1 MFVAVHRC
9 HAAPSPKDSVCG
21 GASVRYKLDSFLIR
35 GVRPLAALLSVTGLL
50 TACGGGGGAGGS
62 NGTGTQNTYLSVQA
76 QDANGDALHYQ
87 WRVTGG
93 VIENTDANEVRW
105 SLPKGPGLHF
115 AYVIVSDG
123 KGGYT
128 EQQYAVSSDALQ
140 IPADEPAPV
149 TNTPAAVTEFAGGS
163 SQLTLT
169 SPDTLSFL
177 PPGGGARLP
186 RTVYLPDMQV
196 RVLNGGTVVAT
207 GTTDLFGHLNAP
219 KLATG
224 NYTVKCTSLA
234 GHTER
239 DCGTLS
245 VGTDADQAFLQPT
258 LPGTQN
264 LRLFGHV
271 ALSDGSVCGIRN
283 SFAGLE
289 SAATV
294 QLLQSDDTVL
304 STPIRVNAYGDY
316 AIDAAVAVN
325 AALKLRVRCEAL
337 SLDWTVPSDG
347 SGYASARPIELSGV
361 LPNTRPTVQRMLAV
375 GPDGNV
381 RGQAVLPDSTAHSA
395 SLPSAEQ
402 FLTYKGQDSRQS
414 SCAYYKSFGAVGA
427 CDSQGNPTAA
437 ISFNDWK
444 RARKLAPYNGLNAE
458 TSATYV
464 NKMDLNLVRRMVA
477 TKVASNDIA
486 FYVCNHPGPLTT
498 AQLEVDQVIDTAL
511 SDLKQVACVAMEFA
525 VTPGT
530 NNNQP
535 FTKFLTFGPDGR
547 LMLSINLDGRGE
559 KFMPGACVACHG
571 GSQYRGSFPSIG
583 TPSPNLGSNFLPFD
597 TGNFLFSSR
606 SDLTEPMQSAAIKA
620 LNYLVKDTATVTQ
633 PGGAITALVDGW
645 YSNGTSGSL
654 DKDYVPSYWANNVT
668 PGAAAFYKGVVAR
681 SCRTCHAA
689 MRDQFNWDSHP
700 PFGSSYLCGGSRD
713 LALNAVMP
721 NALITADRWIQN
733 IQNDAT
739 LSALTLSF
747 LGCTSPSPDP
757 VYPRR

>member
-1 MFVAVHRC
+1 MFA
-9 HAAPSPKDSVCG
+9 
-21 GASVRYKLDSFLIR
+21 
-35 GVRPLAALLSVTGLL
+35 TGLL
-50 TACGGGGGAGGS
+50 SACGGGGGGGGS

-76 QDANGDALHYQ
+76 DDANGDALHYQ

-93 VIENTDANEVRW
+93 VIENTDAKEVRW

-128 EQQYAVSSDALQ
+128 EQQYAVSSDALN
-140 IPADEPAPV
+140 IPADEPAAV
-149 TNTPAAVTEFAGGS
+149 TNTPAAVTEFTGAS
-163 SQLTLT
+163 TQLTLT
-169 SPDTLSFL
+169 SPDTLDFL
-177 PPGGGARLP
+177 PPGGGTRLT
-186 RTVYLPDMQV
+186 RDVYLPDVQV
-196 RVLNGGTVVAT
+196 RVLNAGSTTVAT
-207 GTTDLFGHLNAP
+207 GTSDLFGHVNVP
-219 KLATG
+219 KLASG
-224 NYTVKCTSLA
+224 SYTVKCTSLA

-239 DCGTLS
+239 DCGGFTVTS
-245 VGTDADQAFLQPT
+245 DSEQAFMSPA

-271 ALSDGSVCGIRN
+271 ALSDGGICGIRN

-304 STPIRVNAYGDY
+304 TTPVRVNAYGDY
-316 AIDAAVAVN
+316 AIDAAVAIN

-337 SLDWTVPSDG
+337 TQDSTVPSDG
-347 SGYASARPIELSGV
+347 SGYASTRPIEVSVV
-361 LPNTRPTVQRMLAV
+361 LPNARPSVRRLLAV
-375 GPDGNV
+375 GPEGNV
-381 RGQAVLPDSTAHSA
+381 RGQPILPDSTAHSA
-395 SLPSAEQ
+395 SLPGAEQ

-444 RARKLAPYNGLNAE
+444 RARKLSPYNGLNAE

-498 AQLEVDQVIDTAL
+498 SQLEVDQVIDTAL

-547 LMLSINLDGRGE
+547 LLLSINLDGRGE

-597 TGNFLFSSR
+597 TGNFLFASR

-645 YSNGTSGSL
+645 YSGGTSDSL
-654 DKDYVPSYWANNVT
+654 DKEYLPSFWAGNGT
-668 PGAAAFYKGVVAR
+668 TGAAAFYKGIVAR

-689 MRDQFNWDSHP
+689 MREQFNWDDRTP
-700 PFGSSYLCGGSRD
+700 YGLSYLCGGTAS
-713 LALNAVMP
+713 LATNAAMP

-733 IQNDAT
+733 IQSDAT
-739 LSALTLSF
+739 LSAVTASF
-747 LGCTSPSPDP
+747 LGCSGPSADP